1 MKEIEEHYTAILSVK
16 HVRKRAK
23 LQTVRRDISS
33 SVDEREIDHE
43 VGKVVVRAN
52 SLDELKQKIKAH
64 VEIL

>member
-1 MKEIEEHYTAILSVK
+1 MEEHYTAILSVK
-16 HVRKRAK
+16 HVRKMAK